1 MKNLKVM
8 VVDDNSK
15 IIFAFHTL
23 LEKENCLL
31 IEAASGAEA
40 IRKFKAGK
48 PKAVF
53 LDISLPDADGLDV
66 LKKIRKKNPSI
77 PVIIITGIGSSEL
90 RTRALQLGAYDY
102 LEKPLSVNH
111 IRDILNRI
119 KKPDRI
125 SPGKPFPQ

>member
-8 VVDDNSK
+8 VVDDNLK
-15 IIFAFHTL
+15 IIFAFRTL
-23 LEKENCLL
+23 LEKESYEF
-31 IEAASGAEA
+31 IEAGSGAEA
-40 IRKFKAGK
+40 IKMFTAGK

-66 LKKIRKKNPSI
+66 LKKIRKKNPAI

-90 RTRALQLGAYDY
+90 RSRALQLGAYDY

-111 IRDILNRI
+111 IREILNRI

-125 SPGKPFPQ
+125 SPREPFNK

>member
-1 MKNLKVM
+1 MRTFRRD
-8 VVDDNSK
+8 VDAPAD
-15 IIFAFHTL
+15 AP
-23 LEKENCLL
+23 
-31 IEAASGAEA
+31 SGAEA